1 MSMLSGA
8 GTNPTGRAFKNFEKD
23 LAGDRLAL
31 KHRRLRFRNALMH
44 VALEA
49 PLSGATAAAPP
60 RLPDEDAPRP
70 PHVLIIDD
78 SRHVRELHRA
88 LILAC
93 SPSATIKTASSAAEA
108 LEICSSR
115 DADERQFDLLVLD
128 FNLSQDDPETSEA
141 LRNLIFDQVS
151 GFNVSET
158 LKQAEASEAA
168 RYDFTCTPLIAMVTS
183 YADKVRVEKPQ
194 SVDGSVGGCDVILP
208 KPLSSGL
215 VRVLVE
221 SCVV

>member
-1 MSMLSGA
+1 MLSGA

-23 LAGDRLAL
+23 LAADRLAL

-44 VALEA
+44 VALEV
-49 PLSGATAAAPP
+49 PLSGATAAAPL

-70 PHVLIIDD
+70 PHVLVIDD
-78 SRHVRELHRA
+78 SRHARELHRA

-93 SPSATIKTASSAAEA
+93 SPSATVKTASSAAEA
-108 LEICSSR
+108 LEICSH
-115 DADERQFDLLVLD
+115 DVDERQFDLIVLD
-128 FNLSQDDPETSEA
+128 FNLSRDDPETSEA

-151 GFNVSET
+151 GFSVSET

-168 RYDFTCTPLIAMVTS
+168 RHDFTCTPLIAMVTS
-183 YADKVRVEKPQ
+183 YADKVIVEKPQ

-215 VRVLVE
+215 VRVLIE